1 MTLHVFRRLTEFLYS
16 GHESALVS
24 LRENC
29 LIKCTVELVKSGT
42 ILNSVYSIWFEL
54 IYLKRVF

>member
-42 ILNSVYSIWFEL
+42 ILNSVYSI
-54 IYLKRVF
+54 